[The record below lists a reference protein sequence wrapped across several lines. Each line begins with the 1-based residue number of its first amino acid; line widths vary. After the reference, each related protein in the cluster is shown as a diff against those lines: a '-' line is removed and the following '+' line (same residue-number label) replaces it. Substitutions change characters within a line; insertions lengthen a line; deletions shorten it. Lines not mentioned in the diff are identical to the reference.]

1 MKAHIKSRTGRLLV
15 EVEAA
20 DIKGLFQAISEVAEV
35 IDADEACGVCN
46 SNAIRHRV
54 REVEQYKYYELV
66 CESCT
71 ARLQFGQLR
80 DGGGLFPKR
89 KDPQGNLLD
98 NRGWARYLAD
108 GRGGK

>member
-15 EVEAA
+15 EVEAK
-20 DIKGLFQAISEVAEV
+20 DVKGLFEQIADVTEV
-35 IDADEACGVCN
+35 IDADECCGVCG

-54 REVEQYKYYELV
+54 REVETFKYYELV
-66 CESCT
+66 CECG

-89 KDPQGNLLD
+89 KDQHGNLLE
-98 NRGWARYLAD
+98 NRGWARYLAEA
-108 GRGGK
+108 RGAK